1 MTKGGQIKE
10 LVSISRS
17 LIQTSGNIV
26 NDLTQGLSKVI
37 GGVSNGLELVAR
49 DAGNTLNNLG
59 KNLEIVS
66 VKVVSRVGDLGLK
79 ASKDLG
85 HVVEVIPILGKPA
98 AYVVKGAGS
107 GIYYVV
113 TSVGH
118 VVGKSVSSVGKVGKD
133 VSDLVVFTIAS
144 ASSATEKTVDEAGKV
159 VKDVAYS
166 LTNSKGK
173 TRRHHRHSNKTRKHR
188 K

>member
-1 MTKGGQIKE
+1 MLKGGQIKE

-37 GGVSNGLELVAR
+37 GGVSNGLELIAK
-49 DAGNTLNNLG
+49 DAGSTLNNLG
-59 KNLEIVS
+59 KNLQIVS

-79 ASKDLG
+79 ASKELG
-85 HVVEVIPILGKPA
+85 HVVEVIPILGRPA
-98 AYVVKGAGS
+98 AYVIKGAGS

-133 VSDLVVFTIAS
+133 VTDLVVFTIAS
-144 ASSATEKTVDEAGKV
+144 TSTATEKTIDEAGKV
-159 VKDVAYS
+159 VKNVAYS
-166 LTNSKGK
+166 LTNSRG
-173 TRRHHRHSNKTRKHR
+173 KTRKHR
-188 K
+188 KHYNKTKKHRN

>member
-1 MTKGGQIKE
+1 MSNGGQIKE

-26 NDLTQGLSKVI
+26 NDLAQGLSKVI
-37 GGVSNGLELVAR
+37 GGVSNGLELVAK
-49 DAGNTLNNLG
+49 DAGSTLNNLG

-85 HVVEVIPILGKPA
+85 HIIEIIPILGKPA
-98 AYVVKGAGS
+98 AFVVKGAGT

-118 VVGKSVSSVGKVGKD
+118 VVGKSVSTTGKLGKD

-173 TRRHHRHSNKTRKHR
+173 GKTRRHRKHHNKTRKY
-188 K
+188 